1 MRTGGCCSRAALS
14 AFLRRCAPLDVPL
27 LQLLLVSLL
36 LLLLL
41 LLLSL
46 SPSSSLDDKESVSQL
61 SLLLLLLATVL
72 NRTLLLDPWDSRL
85 PGRLRC
91 CCAR

>member
-41 LLLSL
+41 SL

-61 SLLLLLLATVL
+61 SLLLLLLLATVL